1 MEEPQMLIPRK
12 VIGRIARMRSAEIRN
27 HSLAEQLAKF
37 VATVSD
43 EVSTSAAWIVEAR
56 DSIQWTMF
64 ATDGYKV
71 RH

>member
-1 MEEPQMLIPRK
+1 MLIPRK
-12 VIGRIARMRSAEIRN
+12 VTGRIARMRSAELRK
-27 HSLAEQLAKF
+27 HSLSEQLAKF
-37 VATVSD
+37 VATVGD
-43 EVSTSAAWIVEAR
+43 EISASATWIVEAR

>member
-1 MEEPQMLIPRK
+1 MLIPRK

-27 HSLAEQLAKF
+27 HSLAEQFAKF
-37 VATVSD
+37 AATVSH
-43 EVSTSAAWIVEAR
+43 EISTSAAWVVEAR

-71 RH
+71 RQ